1 MANIN
6 TKPITVSVE
15 RRRWLHAAA
24 DTDTDSDTDTDTDD
38 NANTEGDIVL
48 SSSFSSFSSFPSWFF
63 LSLFLEYGT
72 LRPSFFT
79 SHLFLCT

>member
-1 MANIN
+1 MASIN

-24 DTDTDSDTDTDTDD
+24 DTDTDTDTDTDD

-63 LSLFLEYGT
+63 RSLFLEYVPLGR
-72 LRPSFFT
+72 LIIYY
-79 SHLFLCT
+79 